1 MNAHHHPSQR
11 HSRHNRQRRLSA
23 GAIVVRR
30 SENGLLFLLL
40 RAFRHWDFP
49 KGMVEKNETPLQGA
63 CREVDEE
70 TGITNLEFSW
80 GEEFYETPPYNRGK
94 VARYYLAETSRTDVE
109 LKPNPE
115 TGRTEHVEYN
125 WVSFEQAWHLT
136 SPRVQK
142 ALEWAA
148 RILDL
153 DAEGQPRAD

>member
-1 MNAHHHPSQR
+1 MNAHRHPTQR
-11 HSRHNRQRRLSA
+11 RNRRRRLSA
-23 GAIVVRR
+23 GAIIVRR

-49 KGMVEKNETPLQGA
+49 KGMVEEGETPLEGA
-63 CREVDEE
+63 CREVEEE
-70 TGITNLEFSW
+70 TGIDQLDFRW
-80 GEEFYETPPYNRGK
+80 GEEFYESPPYNRGK
-94 VARYYLAETSRTDVE
+94 VARYYLAETAQADVE

-115 TGRTEHVEYN
+115 TGRTEHVEWD

-153 DAEGQPRAD
+153 DAEGQPQSD

>member
-1 MNAHHHPSQR
+1 MNAHSQPSR
-11 HSRHNRQRRLSA
+11 RRSRRRRLSA

-40 RAFRHWDFP
+40 RAFKHWDFP
-49 KGMVEKNETPLQGA
+49 KGMVESGETPLQGA
-63 CREVDEE
+63 CREVFEE
-70 TGITNLEFSW
+70 TGIDNLDFHW

-94 VARYYLAETSRTDVE
+94 VARYYLAETDNADVQI
-109 LKPNPE
+109 KPNPE
-115 TGRTEHVEYN
+115 TGRMEHVEFD

-153 DAEGQPRAD
+153 DAEGQPRSG